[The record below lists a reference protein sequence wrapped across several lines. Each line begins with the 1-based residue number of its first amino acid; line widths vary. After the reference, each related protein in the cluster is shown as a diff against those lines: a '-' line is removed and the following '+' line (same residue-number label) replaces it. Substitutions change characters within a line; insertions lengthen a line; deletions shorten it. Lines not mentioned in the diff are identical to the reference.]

1 MSDLW
6 RTELAEI
13 DGVPTLRVT
22 STSPGLGPVLAS
34 SAAGTLVLDGQLHD
48 RRELERVVG
57 GTGPPPKDDAA
68 LLLRAYERFGPGLFP
83 RLRGSFSVVIW
94 DVSDSTLLCL
104 RDPMGTRPL
113 FYSVL
118 GHSILL
124 SPFMDALL
132 AHPQVSQTIDRVV
145 AAGHLLGVPPNPE
158 ETMFVAVR
166 RLPAGRLMRFRSG
179 MRTFTRYWNPQS
191 PIDGSAAPDD
201 RSAAFEALLH
211 QAVRRRLEPGRAGVS
226 LSGGLDSATVAAAA
240 VRVSSERGLPPP
252 IAISFFTPTADSNE
266 ELTQRRVAAGLGL
279 SRISGSV
286 NELIPG
292 GDPLRSSLRLAGGSA
307 TPPALLASVSDALCA
322 RAGREGCR
330 AIMTGDGGDEWLLPA
345 PVWAADRLLRF
356 DVPALV
362 RLSQAWYGYFPVQG
376 RRDVAR
382 GVLWHWGAR
391 QVFRG
396 AAGQLLARWAPRQLR
411 RWRTRT
417 VTEPMPSWLTPDPA
431 VREELVDWMIERTPT
446 VAPSHLYEHTR
457 EAWLEEASFSLMME
471 EAFSS
476 SQRLGVPT
484 VMPLLDPDLIGLLH
498 LLPQGDLVRGGRAKS
513 FARGYLRQSLPFA
526 DDWPRTV
533 YGDSVWDAMMA
544 REGRDAW
551 RELGRAPTLSELG
564 VVSGPAVDD
573 LMRASG
579 PGGELPEAAQLW
591 DVMSLESWLNA
602 RILVL

>member
-1 MSDLW
+1 MSGLW
-6 RTELAEI
+6 RTELADI
-13 DGVPTLRVT
+13 DGVPTLTVT
-22 STSPGLGPVLAS
+22 STPPGLGPVLAS
-34 SAAGTLVLDGQLHD
+34 SAAGTLVLEGELHD
-48 RRELERVVG
+48 RLELERVVG
-57 GTGPPPKDDAA
+57 GPGPPPKDDAA
-68 LLLRAYERFGPGLFP
+68 LLLRAYERLGPGLFP
-83 RLRGSFSVVIW
+83 RLRGGFSLVIW
-94 DVSDSTLLCL
+94 DVSESTLLCL
-104 RDPMGTRPL
+104 RDPMGTQPL

-118 GHSILL
+118 GHGILL

-132 AHPQVSQTIDRVV
+132 AHPQVSGTIDRVV
-145 AAGHLLGVPPNPE
+145 AAGHLLGVAPNRE

-191 PIDGSAAPDD
+191 QIDGSATPED

-252 IAISFFTPTADSNE
+252 IAVSFFTPTVESNE
-266 ELTQRRVAAGLGL
+266 ELTQRRVAAALGL
-279 SRISGSV
+279 TQISGSV
-286 NELIPG
+286 DELIPG
-292 GDPLRSSLRLAGGSA
+292 GDPLRSSLRLARASA

-356 DVPALV
+356 DLPALV
-362 RLSQAWYGYFPVQG
+362 RLSQAWYGWLPVQG

-396 AAGQLLARWAPRQLR
+396 AAGQLLARWAPRHLR

-417 VTEPMPSWLTPDPA
+417 VTEPMPSWLTPDPMF
-431 VREELVDWMIERTPT
+431 RDELVDWVIERTPT
-446 VAPSHLYEHTR
+446 VAPSRLYEHTR
-457 EAWLEEASFSLMME
+457 RGWLEDASFSLMME

-484 VMPLLDPDLIGLLH
+484 MMPLLDPDLIGLLH

-513 FARGYLRQSLPFA
+513 FAREYLTQSLSFA
-526 DDWPRTV
+526 HDWPRTV

-551 RELGRAPTLSELG
+551 CELGGVPSLSELG
-564 VVSGPAVDD
+564 VVNGAAVEDLIRAGRPGDEISGAAD
-573 LMRASG
+573 LW
-579 PGGELPEAAQLW
+579 E
-591 DVMSLESWLNA
+591 VMSLESWLNG
-602 RILVL
+602 RILAL